1 MWMSWG
7 QFADCIALPCCFTV
21 VKNFS
26 IRFCCLWLTQEK
38 LFDKRSF
45 RFSTVLMLSEQSID
59 RHRLLPS
66 LRSSLYQSLL
76 VQSFLL
82 LFAQLIWI
90 SAWSFLCFVFVF
102 THLVSCF
109 VCAPSLSVYWHE
121 QSKRLAKHEKST
133 CIRWQIEQR
142 WDEFTTTEQRT
153 TTTST
158 DWVVPKTF
166 ETFDALIA

>member
-1 MWMSWG
+1 ML
-7 QFADCIALPCCFTV
+7 FHCCEE
-21 VKNFS
+21 
-26 IRFCCLWLTQEK
+26 LQ
-38 LFDKRSF
+38 
-45 RFSTVLMLSEQSID
+45 
-59 RHRLLPS
+59 H
-66 LRSSLYQSLL
+66 SLL
-76 VQSFLL
+76 LLVALTRKTFWQALVSLLYRSHAIWTINWPTSTFTFSSFVTILVTSRAE
-82 LFAQLIWI
+82 LFAVVCSTHWDL
-90 SAWSFLCFVFVF
+90 SFSFLCFVFVF

-142 WDEFTTTEQRT
+142 WDEFMTTEQRT

-166 ETFDALIA
+166 EIFDALLA